1 MRFHFTDKEIRQLLG
16 SMVVLVDTREQCNQH
31 LLAYF
36 DQKKVKYEVRKL
48 DFGDYS
54 CFLPANEEL
63 CVQRPLFFTESCV
76 IERKASLDELASNLT
91 IGRTRFESELLRAK
105 GANIALMIENASYG
119 DLVRGNYRSK
129 YEPKSFV
136 ATLSTFSA
144 RYGLDVNFVEK
155 ELAGNWIYH
164 RLYYAV
170 REELLHGKAVI

>member
-1 MRFHFTDKEIRQLLG
+1 MRFHFNDREIKALLG
-16 SMVVLVDTREQCNQH
+16 SMVVLIDSREQNFSH
-31 LLAYF
+31 ISSYL
-36 DQKKVKYEVRKL
+36 DTKGVKYEICKL
-48 DFGDYS
+48 NFGDYGAYI
-54 CFLPANEEL
+54 PANEEL

-105 GANIALMIENASYG
+105 GANIALMIENATYG

-129 YEPKSFV
+129 YEAKSFV
-136 ATLSTFSA
+136 ATLATFSA

-170 REELLHGKAVI
+170 REELLHG

>member
-1 MRFHFTDKEIRQLLG
+1 MYFKLSDSQIKKVLATLTIIVDSREQNNGLILDYFEKKGINYVVQAMKTADYGCFIPANQDFGIIRDLYFTDSLL
-16 SMVVLVDTREQCNQH
+16 
-31 LLAYF
+31 
-36 DQKKVKYEVRKL
+36 
-48 DFGDYS
+48 
-54 CFLPANEEL
+54 
-63 CVQRPLFFTESCV
+63 

-105 GANIALMIENASYG
+105 GANIALMIENATYG

-129 YEPKSFV
+129 YEAKSFV
-136 ATLSTFSA
+136 ATLATFSA

-170 REELLHGKAVI
+170 REELLHGRV

>member
-1 MRFHFTDKEIRQLLG
+1 MRFHFTDKELKQLLA
-16 SMVVLVDTREQCNQH
+16 SMVVLIDTREQENAH
-31 LLAYF
+31 IIDYLSK
-36 DQKKVKYEVRKL
+36 KKVNFEVRKL

-54 CFLPANEEL
+54 CLIPKNEEL

-76 IERKASLDELASNLT
+76 IERKGSLDELAGNLT
-91 IGRTRFESELLRAK
+91 VGRTRFESELLRARD
-105 GANIALMIENASYG
+105 ANMALMVENATYG
-119 DLVRGNYRSK
+119 DLVRGNYHSK

-136 ATLSTFSA
+136 ATLATFSA

-170 REELLHGKAVI
+170 REELLHG